1 MYNGVNMVFCEFDFI
16 ILLVLFVFF
25 VCSSRLKTIYIK
37 CVQVLAHIFDEL
49 KYVLSMH
56 WMSSRGS
63 ERITEQESGQDLLE
77 SKREESL

>member
-1 MYNGVNMVFCEFDFI
+1 MNHDEN
-16 ILLVLFVFF
+16 
-25 VCSSRLKTIYIK
+25 
-37 CVQVLAHIFDEL
+37 VLAHIFDEL

>member
-1 MYNGVNMVFCEFDFI
+1 MDLIGLEKICKMRKRKFFNTEFGTYLYFLMLI
-16 ILLVLFVFF
+16 NIL
-25 VCSSRLKTIYIK
+25 
-37 CVQVLAHIFDEL
+37 LAHIFDEL